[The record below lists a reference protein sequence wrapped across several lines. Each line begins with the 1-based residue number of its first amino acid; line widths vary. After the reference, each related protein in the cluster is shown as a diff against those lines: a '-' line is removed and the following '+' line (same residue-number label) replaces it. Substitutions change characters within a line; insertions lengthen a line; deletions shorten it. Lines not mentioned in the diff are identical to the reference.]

1 MIDQDRRNNAT
12 IDRDHDRDRAQ
23 PQTSY
28 DGLMTSH
35 DDDMSRH
42 AVSVL
47 GIGIVAPV
55 VSGIAATDG
64 IVLTLLFNV
73 VNWELNKVYPT
84 KNNQ

>member
-1 MIDQDRRNNAT
+1 
-12 IDRDHDRDRAQ
+12 
-23 PQTSY
+23 
-28 DGLMTSH
+28 MTSH

-47 GIGIVAPV
+47 GISIVAPV

-84 KNNQ
+84 KNN